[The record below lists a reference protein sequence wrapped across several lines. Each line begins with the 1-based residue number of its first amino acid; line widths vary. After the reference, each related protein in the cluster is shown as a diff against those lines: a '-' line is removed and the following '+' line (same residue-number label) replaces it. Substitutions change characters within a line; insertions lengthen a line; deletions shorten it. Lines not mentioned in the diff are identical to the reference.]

1 LPVLKN
7 GTCFSSTATDSPVR
21 GFRPI
26 RGSRFFTEKAPKATQ
41 LNAITLSH
49 RIYDF
54 FKYRAYDFF
63 NVTLMKMRIFIHQFV
78 NQF

>member
-1 LPVLKN
+1 MLFFN
-7 GTCFSSTATDSPVR
+7 GNRFA
-21 GFRPI
+21 RPRI
-26 RGSRFFTEKAPKATQ
+26 AANTRVALFHGKGPKATQ

-54 FKYRAYDFF
+54 LKYRADDFF